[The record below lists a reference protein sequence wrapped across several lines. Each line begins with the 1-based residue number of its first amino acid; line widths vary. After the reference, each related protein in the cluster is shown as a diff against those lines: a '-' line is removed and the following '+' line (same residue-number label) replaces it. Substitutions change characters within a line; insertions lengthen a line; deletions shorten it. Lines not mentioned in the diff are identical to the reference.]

1 MWLVQTC
8 WRLQYKQTSE
18 CAEYAIKQSGHW
30 RLAREHQLNV
40 DLARRVPKFRRM
52 HKHVTSH
59 GTSHLFRSPGLRG
72 HLVISGT
79 FVNEQC
85 PIFGIRRRKINTLS
99 GLLLW
104 KAGSGTCED
113 GHEHMTK
120 SRCGVQDINR
130 IWTAFTFLPLSS
142 SPSPDMKAVS
152 NMSKM
157 TRYYKPML
165 YSAVVIIYASLGFR
179 IFRLSYISHQL
190 GKRRD
195 LQKA

>member
-18 CAEYAIKQSGHW
+18 CAEYAIRQSGHR

-40 DLARRVPKFRRM
+40 DLVRRVPKFRRM
-52 HKHVTSH
+52 RKHVTSH
-59 GTSHLFRSPGLRG
+59 GTSHLFRSPRLRG
-72 HLVISGT
+72 HLAASGT
-79 FVNEQC
+79 FVHEKC

-99 GLLLW
+99 GLLLR

-120 SRCGVQDINR
+120 SRCGVQNINR

-142 SPSPDMKAVS
+142 S

-165 YSAVVIIYASLGFR
+165 YSAVVIIYAFLGFCF
-179 IFRLSYISHQL
+179 FRLSYISHQR

-195 LQKA
+195 MQKA